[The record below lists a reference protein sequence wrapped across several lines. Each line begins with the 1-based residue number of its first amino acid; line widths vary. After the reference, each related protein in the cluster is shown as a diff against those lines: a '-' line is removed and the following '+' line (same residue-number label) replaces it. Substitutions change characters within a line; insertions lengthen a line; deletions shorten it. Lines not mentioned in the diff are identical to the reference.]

1 MPGKLAAGGAPAGAP
16 GPAASPAA
24 VPVPKQLWTVDAALT
39 PGSPVTEIAELTAA
53 AGAAVRA
60 GGGTV
65 LETSHVVF
73 PNGAV
78 TLVLILAE
86 AHLAIH
92 TWPEENLIAVDLF
105 SCGAIAAE
113 RVAAELITKL
123 RLADPRVR
131 RMERGA
137 ARH

>member
-65 LETSHVVF
+65 LETSHAVF

-86 AHLAIH
+86 SHLAIH

-113 RVAAELITKL
+113 RVAAELITAL
-123 RLADPRVR
+123 RLADPQVL

-137 ARH
+137 ARR

>member
-1 MPGKLAAGGAPAGAP
+1 MRGPVTAVIRGPGRAARSGAPGCPQGHRVSSPIMPGKLAAGRAPARLP
-16 GPAASPAA
+16 VPAASPAA

-86 AHLAIH
+86 SHLA
-92 TWPEENLIAVDLF
+92 
-105 SCGAIAAE
+105 
-113 RVAAELITKL
+113 
-123 RLADPRVR
+123 
-131 RMERGA
+131 
-137 ARH
+137 